1 VTGRIRTER
10 VSARVPRDLHRALML
25 ETWRREACE
34 QPGATLAEL
43 VELGIDL
50 LPDELEVVED
60 VLGCPP
66 VRRALAARTEVHM
79 QPRISA
85 HHASRV
91 RLLARSLSFH
101 GRQVSVVTDRHIVV
115 AGSVAVLSATPEAH
129 NPYEQPI
136 SERDGGLVTASR
148 RVLDARSRSG
158 SLGPGPEDTPTP

>member
-1 VTGRIRTER
+1 VKARTER

-34 QPGATLAEL
+34 EPGSTLAEL

-79 QPRISA
+79 QPRISE

-115 AGSVAVLSATPEAH
+115 AGAVAVLSATPEAH
-129 NPYEQPI
+129 NPYERTI
-136 SERDGGLVTASR
+136 AERDGGMTTAAR
-148 RVLDARSRSG
+148 RVLGAGPSHASRD
-158 SLGPGPEDTPTP
+158 PGT